1 MSKHFKF
8 TNKEIELIVNCLI
21 DKKFVLKIDLIQ
33 LGDIEELKTEVKA
46 KESNQ
51 NSLLQRVK
59 TIENLLLKFRKFD

>member
-1 MSKHFKF
+1 MKSVKF
-8 TNKEIELIVNCLI
+8 TNKEIELIVNCLN
-21 DKKFVLKIDLIQ
+21 DKKFVLKIELIQ